1 MKKIVYIKVVAMLLA
16 ALVPVLA
23 FSGTV
28 TYTATFNAAS
38 LSFGTKSHGGVTYTT
53 VSYQDLYNTGN
64 PGCPSL
70 PIQYLR
76 FSVPYNAENFSVQAT
91 ATLGNVYQ
99 ISNPVLPCCALDG
112 SFTLPD
118 NTIYSSTNPYPA
130 TMAWIEDEG
139 MLAGENHVV
148 TVAVAPVTS
157 VYSSGYQL
165 NLMASVS
172 MTLSYELSETP
183 SIYPLVRKGAS
194 LRQEGHEFTQSMVV
208 NPDDVTENAVPIT
221 SEMLRS
227 FGDNQLN
234 CDTVP
239 NPDSYLIIT
248 TPKLRDAMRRVAALR
263 MQKGINVK
271 LVTMYDVLNDPIASQ
286 GDSIPLG
293 EISYVLFNDN
303 AGKLRQYLREQYLHN
318 GTEHVLLVGSGMP
331 NRDNSDLYFS
341 DLHADWLYNKDY
353 DPELN
358 VGRLL
363 GNTKKAFNNYTDKLF
378 RYELNPGNGDYSY
391 LQRAIYSEGE
401 GYETWLGLTR
411 GYLSTYFPND
421 TCLAA
426 DEDIIRGCD
435 VIDLINDTQYG
446 FMCSFNDAWPNC
458 IELYDNTSWVE
469 NQPDE
474 YDIVKKYYLWAI
486 DSIQIATNIVDT
498 LETGNGLNQ
507 ILNKKYPLIFCS
519 ALGQTMPFD
528 PVSGYNASINLGES
542 FTMGKE
548 YGGPAYI
555 GYTKV
560 VNFLVS
566 SVLTTLFSSKL
577 STSAFMPNIALG
589 KAKDLYI
596 SSSLKDDNVPQ
607 LNYLGDPC
615 IVMWSDT
622 PQRYSNVTCTRN
634 DAGITVSGISP
645 SGTIVAYHSND
656 GTTGQQTVT
665 SSSVTL
671 SNVSPNST
679 IMLYKHNYIPYIAPL
694 LLQNVTLDHSQ
705 YVIATD
711 VLAGRTVDSNR
722 TSGNV
727 TVSEGVEYEIEASGT
742 VRLAGGFKV
751 EKGATFAVR
760 PASYKN

>member
-1 MKKIVYIKVVAMLLA
+1 
-16 ALVPVLA
+16 
-23 FSGTV
+23 
-28 TYTATFNAAS
+28 
-38 LSFGTKSHGGVTYTT
+38 
-53 VSYQDLYNTGN
+53 
-64 PGCPSL
+64 
-70 PIQYLR
+70 
-76 FSVPYNAENFSVQAT
+76 
-91 ATLGNVYQ
+91 
-99 ISNPVLPCCALDG
+99 
-112 SFTLPD
+112 
-118 NTIYSSTNPYPA
+118 
-130 TMAWIEDEG
+130 MAWIEDEG

-401 GYETWLGLTR
+401 GYGTLLGGAR
-411 GYLSTYFPND
+411 WHLSTYFPND

-435 VIDLINDTQYG
+435 AIDLINETQYG
-446 FMCSFNDAWPNC
+446 FMCSFNEAWPNC
-458 IELYDNTSWVE
+458 VELYDNSSWVE
-469 NQPDE
+469 NQPE
-474 YDIVKKYYLWAI
+474 IKKYYLWAI
-486 DSIQIATNIVDT
+486 DSIQVASNIVDT
-498 LETGNGLNQ
+498 LETDNGLNM
-507 ILNKKYPLIFCS
+507 ILNKNYPMIYYN

-528 PVSGYNASINLGES
+528 PVTGYNASINLGES

-555 GYTKV
+555 GYTKNV
-560 VNFLVS
+560 DLEVARVLS
-566 SVLTTLFSSKL
+566 SLFSSQLL
-577 STSAFMPNIALG
+577 SRGFMLNKALAT
-589 KAKDLYI
+589 AKSLYKNP
-596 SSSLKDDNVPQ
+596 SLQNEDDNLPQ

-615 IVMWSDT
+615 VVMWSNT
-622 PQRYSNVTCTRN
+622 PQRYSNVTCTRS

-656 GTTGQQTVT
+656 GTTGQQTVN
-665 SSSVTL
+665 SSSITL

-679 IMLYKHNYIPYIAPL
+679 IMLYKQNYIPYIAPL
-694 LLQNVTLDHSQ
+694 VLQNVTLDHSQ

-711 VLAGRTVDSNR
+711 VLAGRAVDNNR

-727 TVSEGVEYEIEASGT
+727 IVPEEVEYEIEASGT

-760 PASYKN
+760 PASYK